1 MKLDEVFNRF
11 YDTPA
16 EIGELTEGTG
26 YLEDEETFEKYGACA
41 VDYQPYSGGLAAREY
56 GVTDEVTARVFS
68 ADPDGLLQVRRV
80 AVIGGIKYDIVYAEA
95 WEAGKMALLRR
106 RR

>member
-1 MKLDEVFNRF
+1 MSLREVFQRF

-26 YLEDEETFEKYGACA
+26 YLEDEETFVRHGGCM
-41 VDYQPYSGGLAAREY
+41 VDYQPYSGGLATREY
-56 GVTDEVTARVFS
+56 GVTAEVTARVFS
-68 ADPDGLLQVRRV
+68 ADPEDLLEGRRV
-80 AVIGGIKYDIVYAEA
+80 AVIGGMRYDIVYAEA